1 MLIDSKL
8 LLNYIF
14 YAKKLITQF
23 EIIFPNIE
31 N

>member
-1 MLIDSKL
+1 MLIDGK